1 MSSNY
6 REFVNLV
13 QTLEQG
19 VHSGKLHHTEVWIFT
34 DNSTSEAVFW
44 KGHSTS
50 PLLCSLVLRLQ
61 KLEMSVMVRIH
72 MVAAVPAHSMFFEGK
87 FGYVQYGMLC
97 AASY

>member
-1 MSSNY
+1 VSSNY

-34 DNSTSEAVFW
+34 DNST
-44 KGHSTS
+44 
-50 PLLCSLVLRLQ
+50 LVLRLQ